1 MSTAD
6 TYFLTKEDVLGLHA
20 DLIARFGGLPGVK
33 HENLLESALAQP
45 PMELF
50 GEVVHPT
57 IYDQAAAY
65 LYCLTCNHAFN
76 DGNKRIG
83 LHACLVFLE
92 INGATVSK
100 EQDPWYEFTL
110 SVASGKQTKQS
121 CGNFI
126 REHCI

>member
-1 MSTAD
+1 MSTDD
-6 TYFLTKEDVLGLHA
+6 TYFLTKEDVVGLHA

-33 HENLLESALAQP
+33 HEHLLDSALAQP
-45 PMELF
+45 PMEIF

-65 LYCLTCNHAFN
+65 LYHLTCNHAFN

-92 INGATVSK
+92 TNGVTVSK
-100 EQDPWYEFTL
+100 EQEPWYEFTL
-110 SVASGKQTKQS
+110 SVASGKETKQS

-126 REHCI
+126 REHCV

>member
-1 MSTAD
+1 MSAED
-6 TYFLTKEDVLGLHA
+6 TYFLSREDVIGLHA
-20 DLIARFGGLPGVK
+20 DLIARFGGPPGVM
-33 HENLLESALAQP
+33 HEDLLASALAQP
-45 PMELF
+45 PMEIVGGLI
-50 GEVVHPT
+50 HPT

-65 LYCLTCNHAFN
+65 LFHLVCNHAFN

-92 INGATVSK
+92 TNGVTVSK
-100 EQDPWYEFTL
+100 EQEPWYEFTQSL
-110 SVASGKQTKQS
+110 ASGKETKCT